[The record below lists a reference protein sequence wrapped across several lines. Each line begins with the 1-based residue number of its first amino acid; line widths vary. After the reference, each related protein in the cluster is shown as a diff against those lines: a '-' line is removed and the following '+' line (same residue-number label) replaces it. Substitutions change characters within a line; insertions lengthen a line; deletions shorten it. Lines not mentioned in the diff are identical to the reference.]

1 MISGLVSPK
10 SIGLMNR
17 EDINELLNKSK
28 LMFEVSRDLM
38 IVSTLCDICLSGIPL
53 IIDSSFP
60 LHLLEIFWSLLF
72 TAFGYFSVNIN
83 FSQMTYF
90 YIICLYL
97 KLKLRNA
104 NNSIRKCFENK
115 YKVTNHRMKNIL
127 LMIFI
132 NTASSVSFEANKS
145 YKLLNEFFITY
156 NKQIRMRIKV

>member
-1 MISGLVSPK
+1 
-10 SIGLMNR
+10 
-17 EDINELLNKSK
+17 
-28 LMFEVSRDLM
+28 
-38 IVSTLCDICLSGIPL
+38 L